1 LFNYKKQRE
10 ALNSHVEALIQEKDN
25 VLIDMELINLKSVS
39 LLNREKNRRTLKVEI
54 KKLVE
59 KTT

>member
-1 LFNYKKQRE
+1 MFNYKKQRE